1 MRVFEIK
8 ELLKEGKSLSDLI
21 QLKSYIPFVEK
32 KILCDKIIEGSLYEE
47 NGMLLCNYYDK
58 KLFIEISIINNYTDI
73 ELDEENIVGDYDILC
88 ELGIVEHIL
97 KCLDDDEK
105 YFIYDMVED
114 GICQKIKIGNS
125 MESVVKKGLD
135 KFVNIIDKNM
145 NVKEINKLI
154 KTASKELQKFEP
166 EKLKSLQDMMKIVK

>member
-1 MRVFEIK
+1 MKVIEIK
-8 ELLKEGKSLSDLI
+8 EALKEGNILDDLI
-21 QLKSYIPFVEK
+21 QIKPYLSFAEK

-97 KCLDDDEK
+97 KCLDDDE
-105 YFIYDMVED
+105 
-114 GICQKIKIGNS
+114 
-125 MESVVKKGLD
+125 
-135 KFVNIIDKNM
+135 NISFMI
-145 NVKEINKLI
+145 
-154 KTASKELQKFEP
+154 
-166 EKLKSLQDMMKIVK
+166 

>member
-88 ELGIVEHIL
+88 ELGITEYIL
-97 KCLDDDEK
+97 ENMNFEESF
-105 YFIYDMVED
+105 FIYEMI
-114 GICQKIKIGNS
+114 GNIIKQKIKITNS
-125 MESVVKKGLD
+125 VENILAKGL
-135 KFVNIIDKNM
+135 NTLL
-145 NVKEINKLI
+145 NKLPNDKQIKSII

-166 EKLKSLQDMMKIVK
+166 EKLKSLQDMMKVVK

>member
-1 MRVFEIK
+1 
-8 ELLKEGKSLSDLI
+8 
-21 QLKSYIPFVEK
+21 
-32 KILCDKIIEGSLYEE
+32 
-47 NGMLLCNYYDK
+47 MLLCNYYDK
-58 KLFIEISIINNYTDI
+58 SCLPNIYYKQYTDI
-73 ELDEENIVGDYDILC
+73 ELEKKICDDYDILC

-166 EKLKSLQDMMKIVK
+166 EKLKSLQEMKGLK

>member
-88 ELGIVEHIL
+88 ELGITEYIL
-97 KCLDDDEK
+97 KRLGDNEK

-125 MESVVKKGLD
+125 MESIVKKGLD
-135 KFVNIIDKNM
+135 KFVNIIDKNT
-145 NVKEINKLI
+145 NPKELSKLI
-154 KTASKELQKFEP
+154 KTFGKQLKDFDP
-166 EKLKSLQDMMKIVK
+166 NKLTQIQEMMKVVK

>member
-1 MRVFEIK
+1 MKVIEIK
-8 ELLKEGKSLSDLI
+8 ENLNQDKLLNDLI
-21 QLKSYIPFVEK
+21 KIKSYLSFAEK
-32 KILCDKIIEGSLYEE
+32 KIMCDKIIDGSLYEE
-47 NGMLLCNYYDK
+47 DGMLACDYYNK
-58 KLFIEISIINNYTDI
+58 KLFTEISIINNYTDI

-166 EKLKSLQDMMKIVK
+166 EKLKSLQEMMKVVK